1 MTEEE
6 IERFALPLREAERV
20 RQRMLE
26 EDAAYRAGWEEGLFA
41 PPERTAPHSEAIAL
55 FDGMERLAFWRGNRE
70 GRSTRETLLP
80 SMTAPMLR
88 RGRPQQSSTAFE

>member
-26 EDAAYRAGWEEGLFA
+26 ENAAYRAGWEEGLFA
-41 PPERTAPHSEAIAL
+41 PIECTPPRSKVIAL
-55 FDGMERLAFWRGNRE
+55 FDGMNRLAFWQGHRE
-70 GRSTRETLLP
+70 GRSTRGALLA
-80 SMTAPMLR
+80 SGTAAKPHEVTT
-88 RGRPQQSSTAFE
+88 P

>member
-26 EDAAYRAGWEEGLFA
+26 ENGAYRAGWEEGLFA
-41 PPERTAPHSEAIAL
+41 PIECTPPRSKAIAL
-55 FDGMERLAFWRGNRE
+55 FDGMNRLAFWQGHRE
-70 GRSTRETLLP
+70 GRSARGALLAGGIP
-80 SMTAPMLR
+80 ATPHEVTT
-88 RGRPQQSSTAFE
+88 P